1 MNLNEFFNDLALN
14 NSRNFKIEQLKL
26 NSSDETLK
34 EVIRLALDPFTNFYI
49 KKIPEYKTSGYN
61 KTLNESLEMLT
72 QLSNR
77 VYTGNAGIQ
86 FLTDILSNSREDD
99 AKVIERII
107 NKDLRCGVSTSTAN
121 AVWKDLIDEFPY
133 MRCALPKAVKLNEWN
148 WKDGIYS
155 QLKADGSYAN
165 LIYSGGQV
173 SIMTREGTV
182 YPLENFQKIIDDV
195 VANFNPETAT
205 HGELLIRRDGEILPR
220 EIGNGILNSIA
231 KNGSS
236 FEATDI
242 IEFLVW
248 DQIPLEYSVS
258 GGKYNVA
265 YESRFETLKNQVNNC
280 KSISL
285 IETKI
290 VYSLEEAYDH
300 YSDLVSNGFEGS
312 IIKTKTGIWKDTTS
326 KDQVKLKVDCDI
338 DLKIKSFNPGNGK
351 NANTFGS
358 ICCVSS
364 DELFEVNVSGFK
376 DKERQEISDNRDNY
390 IGTIMT
396 VRINNIMNPTK
407 NNDKYCA
414 FLPRAV
420 EFRTDKTEADSLARI
435 QEQFDSVIKGK

>member
-1 MNLNEFFNDLALN
+1 MINEFFNELASN
-14 NSRNFKIEQLKL
+14 NSRNYKLDRLKV
-26 NSSDETLK
+26 NSDNILLK

-49 KKIPEYKTSGYN
+49 KKIPEYTASGYN
-61 KTLNESLEMLT
+61 RPLSESIEMLS
-72 QLSNR
+72 QLSDR

-86 FLTDILSNSREDD
+86 FLIDILSNSREED

-107 NKDLRCGVSTSTAN
+107 NKDLRCGVSVSTAN
-121 AVWKDLIDEFPY
+121 AVWKGLIEEFPY

-148 WKDGIYS
+148 WKDGVFS

-173 SIMTREGTV
+173 SIITREGTV
-182 YPLENFQKIIDDV
+182 YPLENFLKIVDDV
-195 VANFNPETAT
+195 TANFDEDTAT
-205 HGELLIRRDGEILPR
+205 HGELLIRRNGEILPR
-220 EIGNGILNSIA
+220 EVGNGILNSIA

-236 FEATDI
+236 FLEGDV

-258 GGKYNVA
+258 GGKYYVEYSSRLSNL
-265 YESRFETLKNQVNNC
+265 ESQVKNC

-290 VYSLEEAYDH
+290 VYSLEEAYEH
-300 YSDLVSNGFEGS
+300 YNQLIADGFEGS
-312 IIKTKTGIWKDTTS
+312 IIKTKSGIWKDTTS

-390 IGTIMT
+390 LETIMT
-396 VRINNIMNPTK
+396 VRINNIMKPTNK
-407 NNDKYCA
+407 DKYSA

-420 EFRTDKTEADSLARI
+420 EFRTDKTEADSLDRI